1 VVLVVGAAFL
11 GIATAIRE
19 IVNESTIYGRERAVG
34 LSPGA
39 YLGSKMAVFALIN
52 TIQVVLF
59 VYLSLL
65 GRGKPARAVVLGSP
79 LVEVMVAVALVALAC
94 TALGL
99 LVSAL
104 VKTTEQTTPILVVAV
119 MGQLVL
125 SGGLFELTGEAVL
138 DQVSWLSPTRW
149 GFAAGA
155 GTVDLRTITGINDP
169 LWAHTASSWWRAAG
183 LLLLQTVV
191 LVAAARLTLR
201 RHEPG
206 G

>member
-1 VVLVVGAAFL
+1 
-11 GIATAIRE
+11 
-19 IVNESTIYGRERAVG
+19 
-34 LSPGA
+34 
-39 YLGSKMAVFALIN
+39 MAVFALIN
-52 TIQVVLF
+52 TIQCVLF
-59 VYLSLL
+59 VYLSLV
-65 GRGKPARAVVLGSP
+65 GRGKPAQAVVLGSP
-79 LVEVMVAVALVALAC
+79 LVEVMAAVSLVALTC

-104 VKTTEQTTPILVVAV
+104 VKTTEQTTPVLVVAV

-125 SGGLFELTGEAVL
+125 SGGLFELTGQAVL
-138 DQVSWLSPTRW
+138 NQVSWLAPTRW

-169 LWAHTASSWWRAAG
+169 LWLHTASSWWRAAG

-206 G
+206 

>member
-1 VVLVVGAAFL
+1 MSQL
-11 GIATAIRE
+11 GTLEAGSRHDLH
-19 IVNESTIYGRERAVG
+19 VG

-52 TIQVVLF
+52 TIQCVLF
-59 VYLSLL
+59 VYLSLV

-79 LVEVMVAVALVALAC
+79 LVEVMVAVSLVALAC

-104 VKTTEQTTPILVVAV
+104 VKTTEQTTPVLVVAV

-125 SGGLFELTGEAVL
+125 SGGLFELTGQAVL
-138 DQVSWLSPTRW
+138 EQISWLSPTRW

-155 GTVDLRTITGINDP
+155 GTVDLRTITRIDDP
-169 LWAHTASSWWRAAG
+169 LWLHTAPSWWRAAG
-183 LLLLQTVV
+183 LLLLQAVV
-191 LVAAARLTLR
+191 LAAAARLTLR

-206 G
+206 R